1 MKVGCFLERKIT
13 LTVYMDVVFLINLI
27 CNAMILL
34 LTAKLIKQHLSL
46 LRLVI
51 SSLIASMIIPF
62 IVFFPTSFVNTIPVK
77 LLYSICIILFTFGWK
92 TKFQFFKSLS
102 MFYFISFV
110 MGGGLL
116 AIQFI
121 STADLVSTNQI
132 NIGFIAI
139 GFPLVWFFTK
149 NQMDNHVMDKI
160 KYDQMYD
167 VKIELNDK
175 SFNTIGYIDSG
186 NQLVDPLT
194 NRPVIICDE
203 VFLTQFFTGQDW
215 NTIRSMIT
223 QSNQKDIT
231 EKLTTNLYIIP
242 YQAVGVASNYLYAL
256 KPQNV
261 SITYEDEVIETSQ
274 VFIGVQLANLS
285 NEAAYHCLLHPKI
298 IHQAVIKTA

>member
-1 MKVGCFLERKIT
+1 MLEVLLERKIV
-13 LTVYMDVVFLINLI
+13 LAVYLDIVFLINLI

-34 LTAKLIKQHLSL
+34 LTAKLIKQRLSL
-46 LRLVI
+46 LRLFT
-51 SSLIASMIIPF
+51 SSLIASVIIPF
-62 IVFFPTSFVNTIPVK
+62 IVFFPTSFINTIPVK
-77 LLYSICIILFTFGWK
+77 LLYSVLIILFTFGWK
-92 TKFQFFKSLS
+92 NWFQLFKRLS

-116 AIQFI
+116 AIQFMT
-121 STADLVSTNQI
+121 TADLMLTNQI
-132 NIGFIAI
+132 NIGFIVI

-149 NQMDNHVMDKI
+149 SQMDNHVMDKI

-167 VKIELNDK
+167 VTIKLNGK

-203 VFLTQFFTGQDW
+203 VFLTQFFNEQEW
-215 NTIRSMIT
+215 EIIRGIVT
-223 QSNQKDIT
+223 QNNQTDLMN
-231 EKLTTNLYIIP
+231 ELTTRLYIIP
-242 YQAVGVASNYLYAL
+242 YQAVGIASNYLYAL

-261 SITYEDEVIETSQ
+261 SITYENEVIETSQ
-274 VFIGVQLANLS
+274 VFIGIQLVNLS

-298 IHQAVIKTA
+298 IHHAVSQTA